1 MKRKVKLFTS
11 IASLCLAVA
20 LMAFG
25 VYAATNVEYTA
36 TGSVSFESYVAVTWE
51 ATATGGLTSQP
62 ATTAGSYV
70 THADG
75 SAATGTNT
83 WDADRVFGAATGE
96 QVIVYTIKCTNN
108 GTDPVDV
115 SYVENAMIAEQENV
129 LSVEA
134 KCGKKGE
141 LTTATPDAVT
151 LTKGQIYEYVLTVT
165 LEDVSASLGSEGL
178 SFNLK
183 FTAAK
188 GTIA

>member
-25 VYAATNVEYTA
+25 VYAAANVEYTA
-36 TGSVSFESYVAVTWE
+36 TGSVSFESYVAVTWT
-51 ATATGGLTSQP
+51 ATATGGLKSQA
-62 ATTAGSYV
+62 ATTAGNYV
-70 THADG
+70 THANGD
-75 SAATGTNT
+75 AATGTNT
-83 WDADRVFGAATGE
+83 WDADRAFGAAAGE
-96 QVIVYTIKCTNN
+96 QVIVYTITCRND

-115 SYVENAMIAEQENV
+115 SYEEVAMIAEQAGK

-134 KCGKKGE
+134 KCGKTGE
-141 LTTATPDAVT
+141 LATATPDAVT
-151 LTKGQIYEYVLTVT
+151 LTKGQTYEYVLTVT